1 MKNELQKSN
10 HQKSELINPD
20 FEEKLSIEDLT
31 TLIENYP
38 DTSYSR
44 IYNDKMFET
53 GNFLMKINKKWLIWL
68 DEESTFEEWNWNKDM
83 DIINKNSDF
92 EEIHE
97 FNNNWSILSTENLDF
112 GGEELIEEKIKEINP
127 KNVTYITREY
137 LESLAEEKLDIEEYI
152 KSAIKKYDGSE
163 NSLDNVSKKIMRK
176 VLKR

>member
-10 HQKSELINPD
+10 TQKSELINPD

-44 IYNDKMFET
+44 VYNDRMFET
-53 GNFLMKINKKWLIWL
+53 GNFLIRINKKWLIWL

-97 FNNNWSILSTENLDF
+97 FNNNWSILSTENLNF
-112 GGEELIEEKIKEINP
+112 GGEKLIEEEIKKRNP
-127 KNVTYITREY
+127 ENVTYITRED
-137 LESLAEEKLDIEEYI
+137 LESLIEEKLDIEEYI
-152 KSAIKKYDGSE
+152 KSVIKKYDGSE

>member
-10 HQKSELINPD
+10 NKKSELINPD
-20 FEEKLSIEDLT
+20 FEEKLSIESLT

-44 IYNDKMFET
+44 IYNDKMFKT

-68 DEESTFEEWNWNKDM
+68 DEEASFDEWNWNKDM
-83 DIINKNSDF
+83 SAINKHSDF

-97 FNNNWSILSTENLDF
+97 FNSSWSILSTENLDF
-112 GGEELIEEKIKEINP
+112 GGEKLIEEEINKRNP
-127 KNVTYITREY
+127 ENVTYITREY
-137 LESLAEEKLDIEEYI
+137 LESLEEEKLDIEEYI

-176 VLKR
+176 VLKK

>member
-10 HQKSELINPD
+10 TQKSELINPD

-31 TLIENYP
+31 TLIEDYP

-44 IYNDKMFET
+44 VYNDRMFET
-53 GNFLMKINKKWLIWL
+53 GNFLIRINKKWLIWL

-97 FNNNWSILSTENLDF
+97 FNNNWSILSTENLNF
-112 GGEELIEEKIKEINP
+112 GGEF
-127 KNVTYITREY
+127 YRR
-137 LESLAEEKLDIEEYI
+137 
-152 KSAIKKYDGSE
+152 
-163 NSLDNVSKKIMRK
+163 NSLSVVRALLNNSKRLKYLVSEGFQSPCLR
-176 VLKR
+176 